1 MSLFMR
7 FRGFRLSSAGASE
20 GVQLRCSGGS
30 GEHPKPPACFSL
42 PCTRQYRVAQPV
54 PSTFPSSG
62 CPMVK
67 WLGWIWPNAATTA
80 STASAAPTA
89 ARFASCP
96 STSEVPQGAAAN
108 SLQVR
113 GVGPGRVR
121 VAHRGDDGLDRP
133 RQPQR
138 VQLAL
143 ARQVE
148 DPADGRAW
156 EEQELGW

>member
-42 PCTRQYRVAQPV
+42 PCTRQYRAAQPV

-62 CPMVK
+62 CSMVK
-67 WLGWIWPNAATTA
+67 WLGWIWPPRPP
-80 STASAAPTA
+80 SPPPPPRGSPR
-89 ARFASCP
+89 ARP
-96 STSEVPQGAAAN
+96 PGAAGRRSK
-108 SLQVR
+108 SLHIR
-113 GVGPGRVR
+113 GVEPGRVR
-121 VAHRGDDGLDRP
+121 AAHRGDDGLDCP
-133 RQPQR
+133 HQPQR
-138 VQLAL
+138 VLLAL

>member
-1 MSLFMR
+1 
-7 FRGFRLSSAGASE
+7 
-20 GVQLRCSGGS
+20 
-30 GEHPKPPACFSL
+30 
-42 PCTRQYRVAQPV
+42 
-54 PSTFPSSG
+54 
-62 CPMVK
+62 MVK

-80 STASAAPTA
+80 PAA

-96 STSEVPQGAAAN
+96 STSEVPQGATAN

-113 GVGPGRVR
+113 GVEPGRVR
-121 VAHRGDDGLDRP
+121 AAHRGDDGLDRP

-148 DPADGRAW
+148 DQADGRAW
-156 EEQELGW
+156 EKQVLSW

>member
-1 MSLFMR
+1 
-7 FRGFRLSSAGASE
+7 
-20 GVQLRCSGGS
+20 
-30 GEHPKPPACFSL
+30 
-42 PCTRQYRVAQPV
+42 
-54 PSTFPSSG
+54 
-62 CPMVK
+62 MVK
-67 WLGWIWPNAATTA
+67 WLGWIWPNATT
-80 STASAAPTA
+80 TASAASAAPAA

-96 STSEVPQGAAAN
+96 STSEVPQVAAAN

-113 GVGPGRVR
+113 EVGPGRVR
-121 VAHRGDDGLDRP
+121 AAHRGDDGLDRP
-133 RQPQR
+133 HQPQR

>member
-42 PCTRQYRVAQPV
+42 PCTRQYRAAQPV

-67 WLGWIWPNAATTA
+67 WLGWI
-80 STASAAPTA
+80 
-89 ARFASCP
+89 
-96 STSEVPQGAAAN
+96 
-108 SLQVR
+108 
-113 GVGPGRVR
+113 
-121 VAHRGDDGLDRP
+121 
-133 RQPQR
+133 
-138 VQLAL
+138 
-143 ARQVE
+143 
-148 DPADGRAW
+148 
-156 EEQELGW
+156 